1 MEENFRSLLEAE
13 FAPYQVLS
21 PAQLDILEAHYA
33 LLCKWNKKINLCRI
47 PNLREAVE
55 LHYCESLYLGRFLPP
70 GPLRIADVGSGAGF
84 PGLPVAVLRAD
95 CEVDL
100 IESDQRKAAFLRE
113 VRGALPNL
121 RVVAARAEDCAT
133 RYDWVISRAVRPDV
147 VRGLPLAPH
156 YALLSSDSSSVRIP
170 WGTKR
175 FIQMFHVEPSK

>member
-1 MEENFRSLLEAE
+1 MEDFRSLLAAE

-21 PAQLDILEAHYA
+21 EAQLDTLESHYA

-47 PNLREAVE
+47 RDLREAVE

-84 PGLPVAVLRAD
+84 PGFPVAVLRGD

-113 VRGALPNL
+113 VGHRLPNL
-121 RVVAARAEDCAT
+121 RVVAGRAEDCT
-133 RYDWVISRAVRPDV
+133 THYDWVVSRAVRTQI
-147 VRGLPLAPH
+147 VRSLCMAPNL
-156 YALLSSDSSSVRIP
+156 ALLSSKPSPIKIP
-170 WGTKR
+170 WGEKR
-175 FIQMFHVEPSK
+175 YIQTFHVEL